1 MTVYLAMIVIMQIFF
16 TFLLIYFSNLQI
28 LIGFCIFEMTM
39 NII

>member
-1 MTVYLAMIVIMQIFF
+1 MTVYLTMIVIVQIFF

-28 LIGFCIFEMTM
+28 LIGFCILEM